1 LGGCAPYTAVR
12 VSISSRKDDHLALCR
27 TDAVGFRDQTTLFE
41 CVRFTHNSL
50 PELATRDLVLETM
63 WLGKRLSAPLLIA
76 AMTGGSK
83 DAKQVNLQLAA
94 LAEARGYAF
103 GLGSQRAMLKDP
115 RLAETYSVRAVAK
128 TACVLG
134 NIGIVQAREMSAAQ
148 VAEVVDA
155 VGADALCLHMNPAME
170 LVQPDGDV
178 DFRGCL
184 AAIERIAKSLPVP
197 VIVKETGSGISLGV
211 GKRLRDVGVLH
222 VDVSGAGG
230 TSWVG
235 VEAKRAEQSGKRAQQ
250 ALGELFWDWGVPT
263 AASVLQ
269 MSTLGFESIVATGG
283 VRNGLE
289 VAKAIALGATLAGI
303 ARPVLR
309 ALHDGGP
316 DGANAFMS
324 EVETALGTVMLL
336 VGARTLL
343 ELRSAERQI
352 VGDLRTYLH
361 P

>member
-1 LGGCAPYTAVR
+1 
-12 VSISSRKDDHLALCR
+12 VSITNRKDDHLALCR
-27 TDAVGFRDQTTLFE
+27 TLPEVATSDLTLQTT
-41 CVRFTHNSL
+41 
-50 PELATRDLVLETM
+50 

-76 AMTGGSK
+76 AMTGGSE
-83 DAKQVNLQLAA
+83 DAKRVNLQLAA
-94 LAEARGYAF
+94 LAEQRGYAF

-115 RLAETYSVRAVAK
+115 RLAESYSVRAVAK

-148 VAEVVDA
+148 IAEIVSA
-155 VGADALCLHMNPAME
+155 VGADGLCLHLNPAME

-184 AAIERIAKSLPVP
+184 AAIERIAKALSVP
-197 VIVKETGSGISLGV
+197 VIVKETGSGISRSV
-211 GKRLRDVGVLH
+211 GKRLRSVGVQH

-235 VEAKRAEQSGKRAQQ
+235 VETKRAEKAGKRAQH
-250 ALGELFWDWGVPT
+250 ALGELFWDWGIPT

-269 MSTLGFESIVATGG
+269 LSSLGFESIVATGG
-283 VRNGLE
+283 IRNGLE
-289 VAKAIALGATLAGI
+289 VAKSIALGANLAGI

-309 ALHDGGP
+309 ALHDGGVV
-316 DGANAFMS
+316 GANEFMTDV
-324 EVETALGTVMLL
+324 EVALRTTMIL
-336 VGARTLL
+336 VGARTLT
-343 ELRSAERQI
+343 ELQSVEKQV
-352 VGDLRTYLH
+352 VGDLLTYQH